1 MLDNNKGHDTEASLA
16 INVTHAETL
25 SRSTRVTHGMRVNP
39 LVLHDFLFS
48 PRVPGEGAELVA
60 VHQQPLVISLVPA
73 LEVDQHH
80 LLCLSNFHNFRGVP
94 GKT

>member
-39 LVLHDFLFS
+39 LV
-48 PRVPGEGAELVA
+48 A